1 MKKLLTI
8 GLLTA
13 TFATAMNAQPKL
25 ASDNIDEV
33 LKAMTLEEK
42 AKLLV
47 GGANNFFGANAVVGG
62 EADLVAGAAGTSPA
76 IPRLGIP
83 ATVLTDG
90 PAGVRINPTRKGTDK
105 TYYAT
110 AFPIGSCLASTW
122 NTELVSKVGEAIGNE
137 TKEYRC
143 DVILGPGMNLHRNPL
158 CGRNFEYYSEDPLL
172 TGKIAAA
179 YIQGVQSQGAGV
191 SAKHFAVNSQET
203 DRTAVDERVS
213 QRAARELYLRGF
225 EIAVR
230 ESDPWTI
237 MASYNQVNGQY
248 SMGNHDLL
256 TKILREDWGYKGI
269 VMTDWIGIREG
280 LETISEVHAGNDLM
294 EPGQP
299 AQVEEIIKG
308 VKEGKL
314 DIADVD
320 RNVRR
325 MLEYI
330 VKTPSFRQ
338 YPASNNP
345 DFKAHAAITRQS
357 AAEGI
362 VLLKNNGALPF
373 RTEGN
378 HNSQFS
384 ARACSLSSERTLNS
398 QLIKTVA
405 LFGENSYDFL
415 SGGTGSGCVH
425 PPYVVDMLQGLEN
438 AGIKSSATLTDIYRK
453 YIDYARIK
461 FQAERHPA
469 KWFQTEMMGQQ
480 KYPEI
485 SLSPI
490 AINKEVQAADAAI
503 ITIGRQAGE
512 GIDRDIDT
520 EFNLIPE
527 ERALIT
533 DVCNAFHA
541 AGKPVI
547 VIINSGS
554 VIETASWSSYP
565 DAILCAWQPG
575 MEGGNSIADL
585 LTGKVNPSGKLT
597 MTWPIAA
604 TDHASTKNFPG
615 NIDDYTFQMM
625 VGNKMPVPGHA
636 YTNHEEDI
644 YVGYR
649 FFDTFNKEVAYPFGF
664 GLSYTTFAFSKPVV
678 KLSTLRSALP
688 LGSSKNS
695 QLSTLN
701 SQLSTLN
708 SQLSTVQVSITVK
721 NTGAVS
727 GKEVAQVYVQAPK
740 GRLEKP
746 VQELKAFAKT
756 RELQPGES
764 QTLTMTIPVRD
775 LASFDEA
782 GSQWITEAGTYT
794 FRIGNNS
801 RNIAATAQL
810 KIAEYTEKTTNALA
824 PQQPLKLLKQ

>member
-1 MKKLLTI
+1 MKKLFITALLAMLTTTI
-8 GLLTA
+8 MSG
-13 TFATAMNAQPKL
+13 QIKL
-25 ASDNIDEV
+25 KADNIDEV

-47 GGANNFFGANAVVGG
+47 GGANNFFNAGAVVGG

-76 IPRLGIP
+76 IPHLGIP

-90 PAGVRINPTRKGTDK
+90 PAGVRIDPTRKGTNK

-122 NTELVSKVGEAIGNE
+122 NTELVNQVGQAIGNE

-158 CGRNFEYYSEDPLL
+158 CGRNFEYYSEDPFV

-179 YIQGVQSQGAGV
+179 YIKGVQSQGAGV

-203 DRTAVDERVS
+203 DRTSVDERVS

-237 MASYNQVNGQY
+237 MASYNKINGQF

-256 TKILREDWGYKGI
+256 TKILRDDWGYKGI

-280 LETISEVHAGNDLM
+280 LPTITEVQAGNDLM

-299 AQVEEIIKG
+299 AQVQEIIAG
-308 VKEGKL
+308 VKSGKL
-314 DIADVD
+314 SMADVD

-330 VKTPSFRQ
+330 VKTPSFHQ

-362 VLLKNNGALPF
+362 VLLKNNGTLPWK
-373 RTEGN
+373 GG
-378 HNSQFS
+378 
-384 ARACSLSSERTLNS
+384 
-398 QLIKTVA
+398 IKTVA

-438 AGIKSSATLTDIYRK
+438 AGISSSAKLTEIYRK
-453 YIDYARIK
+453 YVEFAKVK

-469 KWFQTEMMGQQ
+469 KWYQMEMFGQQ

-485 SLSPI
+485 AISPI
-490 AINKEVQAADAAI
+490 AINNEVDAADAAI
-503 ITIGRQAGE
+503 VTIGRQAGE
-512 GIDRDIDT
+512 GVDRDIDT

-527 ERALIT
+527 EKSLII

-554 VIETASWSSYP
+554 VIETVSWSAYP

-585 LTGKVNPSGKLT
+585 LTGKVCPSGKLT

-615 NIDDYTFQMM
+615 QIDDYTFRMM
-625 VGNKMPVPGHA
+625 AGNKTPIPGHA

-649 FFDTFNKEVAYPFGF
+649 YFDTFGKNVAYPFGF
-664 GLSYTTFAFSKPVV
+664 GLSYTTFEYSKPVV
-678 KLSTLRSALP
+678 KLN
-688 LGSSKNS
+688 GDKVN
-695 QLSTLN
+695 
-701 SQLSTLN
+701 
-708 SQLSTVQVSITVK
+708 VSINVK
-721 NTGAVS
+721 NTGSVS
-727 GKEVAQVYVQAPK
+727 GKEVAQVYINAPA

-746 VQELKAFAKT
+746 TKELKAFAKT
-756 RELQPGES
+756 RELKPGES
-764 QTLTMTIPVRD
+764 QTLNMVINVRE

-782 GSQWITEAGTYT
+782 GSQWLADAGTYNVL
-794 FRIGNNS
+794 IGTNVADI
-801 RNIAATAQL
+801 RATTQFKLA
-810 KIAEYTEKTTNALA
+810 KEYTEKTTNALQ
-824 PQQPLKLLKQ
+824 PQQKLNLLKQ

>member
-1 MKKLLTI
+1 MKKLLTTCF
-8 GLLTA
+8 LAT
-13 TFATAMNAQPKL
+13 TFAMTMNAQPKL
-25 ASDNIDEV
+25 SADNIDEV

-47 GGANNFFGANAVVGG
+47 GAANNFFSANAVVGG
-62 EADLVAGAAGTSPA
+62 EATLVAGAAGTTPE

-90 PAGVRINPTRKGTDK
+90 PAGVRINPTRRGTDQ
-105 TYYAT
+105 TFYAT

-122 NTELVSKVGEAIGNE
+122 NTELVGQVGQAIGNE

-158 CGRNFEYYSEDPLL
+158 CGRNFEYYSEDPFL

-179 YIQGVQSQGAGV
+179 YINGVQKEDVGV

-203 DRTAVDERVS
+203 DRTSVDERLS
-213 QRAARELYLRGF
+213 QRAAREIYLRGF

-230 ESDPWTI
+230 ESNPWTI
-237 MASYNQVNGQY
+237 MASYNLVNGIH
-248 SMGNHDLL
+248 SMGNRDLL
-256 TKILREDWGYKGI
+256 TSILRDDWGYKGI
-269 VMTDWIGIREG
+269 VMTDWIGIRQG
-280 LETISEVHAGNDLM
+280 LTTVSEVQAGNDLM

-299 AQVEEIIKG
+299 AQVQEIIDG
-308 VKEGKL
+308 VKNGKL
-314 DIADVD
+314 AIADVD

-330 VKTPSFRQ
+330 VKTPSFRK
-338 YPASNNP
+338 YPASNKP
-345 DFKAHAAITRQS
+345 DFTAHAAITRQS
-357 AAEGI
+357 ANEGI
-362 VLLKNNGALPF
+362 VLLKNNGTLPWK
-373 RTEGN
+373 N
-378 HNSQFS
+378 
-384 ARACSLSSERTLNS
+384 
-398 QLIKTVA
+398 IKSVA

-425 PPYVVDMLQGLEN
+425 PPYVVDMLEGLKN
-438 AGIKSSATLTDIYRK
+438 AGIKSSETLTDIYRK
-453 YIDYARIK
+453 YIAYARVK

-469 KWFQTEMMGQQ
+469 KWFQTESMGQQ

-490 AINKEVQAADAAI
+490 AVEKEVRGADAAI

-512 GIDRDIDT
+512 GIDRDIET

-527 ERALIT
+527 ERQLII
-533 DVCNAFHA
+533 DICQAFHA
-541 AGKPVI
+541 AGKPVV

-554 VIETASWSSYP
+554 VIETASWSGYP

-615 NIDDYTFQMM
+615 AIDDYTLFQML
-625 VGNKMPVPGHA
+625 GNGMPLPGHA

-649 FFDTFNKEVAYPFGF
+649 FFDTFNRNVAYPFGF
-664 GLSYTTFAFSKPVV
+664 GLSYTTFEFSKPIV
-678 KLSTLRSALP
+678 KAKGQS
-688 LGSSKNS
+688 
-695 QLSTLN
+695 
-701 SQLSTLN
+701 
-708 SQLSTVQVSITVK
+708 VDVSITVK
-721 NTGAVS
+721 NSGSVS
-727 GKEVAQVYVQAPK
+727 GKEVAQVYVTAPK

-746 VQELKAFAKT
+746 AQELKAFAKT

-782 GSQWITEAGTYT
+782 NSQWLTEAGTYT
-794 FRIGNNS
+794 FRIGASS
-801 RNIAATAQL
+801 RDIRCTAEA

-824 PQQPLKLLKQ
+824 PKQKLNLLKQ

>member
-1 MKKLLTI
+1 MKKILTLGLSVLLT
-8 GLLTA
+8 TA
-13 TFATAMNAQPKL
+13 TMTAQTKL
-25 ASDNIDEV
+25 RADNIDEV

-47 GGANNFFGANAVVGG
+47 GGANNFFGAGAVVGG

-90 PAGVRINPTRKGTDK
+90 PAGVRIDPTRKGTDK

-179 YIQGVQSQGAGV
+179 YIQGVQKEGVGV

-203 DRTAVDERVS
+203 DRTSVDERVS

-237 MASYNQVNGQY
+237 MASYNKVNGQF

-256 TKILREDWGYKGI
+256 TKILRDDWGYKGI
-269 VMTDWIGIREG
+269 VMTDWIGIRAG
-280 LETISEVHAGNDLM
+280 LPTISEVQAGNDLM

-299 AQVEEIIKG
+299 AQVQEIIEG
-308 VKEGKL
+308 VKSGKL

-330 VKTPSFRQ
+330 VKTPSFHQ

-362 VLLKNNGALPF
+362 VLLKNNGTLPWKD
-373 RTEGN
+373 G
-378 HNSQFS
+378 
-384 ARACSLSSERTLNS
+384 A
-398 QLIKTVA
+398 IKMVA

-438 AGIKSSATLTDIYRK
+438 AGIKSSPILTDIYRK
-453 YIDYARIK
+453 YIEFAKLK

-485 SLSPI
+485 GLSPI
-490 AINKEVQAADAAI
+490 AINKEVATADAAI

-520 EFNLIPE
+520 EFNLVPE
-527 ERALIT
+527 ERALIV
-533 DVCNAFHA
+533 DVCNAFHE

-554 VIETASWSSYP
+554 VIETSSWSGYP

-604 TDHASTKNFPG
+604 TDHPSTKNFPG
-615 NIDDYTFQMM
+615 YLDQYSKDIMRTYAGQ
-625 VGNKMPVPGHA
+625 VAGND

-649 FFDTFNKEVAYPFGF
+649 FFDTFQREVAYPFGY
-664 GLSYTTFAFSKPVV
+664 GLSYTTFELSKPTV
-678 KLSTLRSALP
+678 KAR
-688 LGSSKNS
+688 GN
-695 QLSTLN
+695 
-701 SQLSTLN
+701 
-708 SQLSTVQVSITVK
+708 QVDIAVTVK
-721 NTGAVS
+721 NTGTVA
-727 GKEVAQVYVQAPK
+727 GKQVAQVYVQAPAGK
-740 GRLEKP
+740 LDKP
-746 VQELKAFAKT
+746 AQELKAFAKT
-756 RELQPGES
+756 RELKPGES
-764 QTLTMTIPVRD
+764 QTLTMTIPVRH

-782 GSQWITEAGTYT
+782 GSQWLTEAGTYT
-794 FRIGNNS
+794 FRFGFSS
-801 RNIAATAQL
+801 RDIKATLPLAL
-810 KIAEYTEKTTNALA
+810 KEYTEKTTNALA
-824 PQQPLKLLKQ
+824 PQQQLNLMKQ

>member
-1 MKKLLTI
+1 MKKLLATY
-8 GLLTA
+8 LLA
-13 TFATAMNAQPKL
+13 TTFVMTTNAQPQL
-25 ASDNIDEV
+25 RADNIDEV

-47 GGANNFFGANAVVGG
+47 GGANNFFGTGAVVGG

-90 PAGVRINPTRKGTDK
+90 PAGVRIDPTRKGTDK

-122 NTELVSKVGEAIGNE
+122 NTELVGQVGEAIGNE

-179 YIQGVQSQGAGV
+179 YINGVQSQGAGV

-203 DRTAVDERVS
+203 DRTSVDERVS

-230 ESDPWTI
+230 ESNPWTI
-237 MASYNQVNGQY
+237 MASYNKINGEF

-256 TKILREDWGYKGI
+256 TKILRDDWGYKGI

-280 LETISEVHAGNDLM
+280 LPTTREVQAGNDLM

-308 VKEGKL
+308 VKDGKL
-314 DIADVD
+314 SIADVD

-330 VKTPSFRQ
+330 VKTPSFQ
-338 YPASNNP
+338 KYPASNNP

-362 VLLKNNGALPF
+362 VLLKNNGTLPWKDGK
-373 RTEGN
+373 T
-378 HNSQFS
+378 
-384 ARACSLSSERTLNS
+384 
-398 QLIKTVA
+398 KTVA

-438 AGIKSSATLTDIYRK
+438 AGIKSSPVLTDIYRK
-453 YIDYARIK
+453 YIAYARVK

-485 SLSPI
+485 SISPI
-490 AINKEVQAADAAI
+490 AIEKEVSTTDAAI

-512 GIDRDIDT
+512 GIDRDIAT

-527 ERALIT
+527 ELSLIK
-533 DVCNAFHA
+533 DVCNAFHQ
-541 AGKPVI
+541 AGKPVV

-575 MEGGNSIADL
+575 MEGGNSVADL

-597 MTWPIAA
+597 MTWPLAA
-604 TDHASTKNFPG
+604 TDHPSTKGYPG
-615 NIDDYTFQMM
+615 TMDFYTYEVTRGYTGQ
-625 VGNKMPVPGHA
+625 VQGYD
-636 YTNHEEDI
+636 YTNHDEDI

-649 FFDTFNKEVAYPFGF
+649 FFDTFQRNVAYPFGF
-664 GLSYTTFAFSKPVV
+664 GLSYTTFEYAKPVV
-678 KLSTLRSALP
+678 KAK
-688 LGSSKNS
+688 GKDA
-695 QLSTLN
+695 
-701 SQLSTLN
+701 
-708 SQLSTVQVSITVK
+708 VEVSIIVK
-721 NTGAVS
+721 NTGSVA
-727 GKEVAQVYVQAPK
+727 GKEIAQVYVQAPK

-746 VQELKAFAKT
+746 AQELKAFAKT

-764 QTLTMTIPVRD
+764 QMLTMTIPVRD

-782 GSQWITEAGTYT
+782 NSQWITEAGTYT
-794 FRIGNNS
+794 FRIGASS
-801 RNIAATAQL
+801 RDIRATTSL
-810 KIAEYTEKTTNALA
+810 KLNEYTEKCSQALA
-824 PQQPLKLLKQ
+824 PQQRLTLLKQ

>member
-1 MKKLLTI
+1 MT
-8 GLLTA
+8 T
-13 TFATAMNAQPKL
+13 NAQPKL
-25 ASDNIDEV
+25 SENNIDEV

-47 GGANNFFGANAVVGG
+47 GGANNFFGTGAVVGG

-90 PAGVRINPTRKGTDK
+90 PAGVRIDPTRKGTDK

-237 MASYNQVNGQY
+237 MASYNQVNGEY

-256 TKILREDWGYKGI
+256 TKILRDDWGYKGI

-314 DIADVD
+314 AIADVD

-330 VKTPSFRQ
+330 VKTPSFHQ

-378 HNSQFS
+378 
-384 ARACSLSSERTLNS
+384 LSPLTSHHSPLV
-398 QLIKTVA
+398 KTVA

-541 AGKPVI
+541 EGKPVI

-604 TDHASTKNFPG
+604 TDHPSTKNFPG

-625 VGNKMPVPGHA
+625 VGYKMPIPGHA

-649 FFDTFNKEVAYPFGF
+649 YFDTFNKEVAYPFGF
-664 GLSYTTFAFSKPVV
+664 GLSYTTFEMSKPVV
-678 KLSTLRSALP
+678 KAK
-688 LGSSKNS
+688 GN
-695 QLSTLN
+695 
-701 SQLSTLN
+701 
-708 SQLSTVQVSITVK
+708 TVEVSITVK
-721 NTGAVS
+721 NTGAVA

-746 VQELKAFAKT
+746 AQELKAFAKT

-764 QTLTMTIPVRD
+764 QTLTMTIPVRN

-782 GSQWITEAGTYT
+782 GSQWLTEAGTYT
-794 FRIGNNS
+794 FCIGNSS
-801 RNIAATAQL
+801 RNIAATALL
-810 KIAEYTEKTTNALA
+810 KLSEYTEKTTNALA
-824 PQQPLKLLKQ
+824 PKQKLNLLHQ

>member
-1 MKKLLTI
+1 
-8 GLLTA
+8 
-13 TFATAMNAQPKL
+13 
-25 ASDNIDEV
+25 
-33 LKAMTLEEK
+33 MTLEEK

-47 GGANNFFGANAVVGG
+47 GGANNFFGSNAVVGG

-90 PAGVRINPTRKGTDK
+90 PAGVRIDPIRKGTDK

-122 NTELVSKVGEAIGNE
+122 NTELVGQVGQAIGNE

-172 TGKIAAA
+172 TGRIAAA
-179 YIQGVQSQGAGV
+179 YINGVQKEGVGV

-203 DRTAVDERVS
+203 DRTSVDERVS
-213 QRAARELYLRGF
+213 QRAAREIYLRGF

-230 ESDPWTI
+230 ESNPWTI
-237 MASYNQVNGQY
+237 MASYNKINGQF

-256 TKILREDWGYKGI
+256 TKILRDDGGYKGI

-280 LETISEVHAGNDLM
+280 LPTITEVQAGNDLM

-299 AQVEEIIKG
+299 AQVQEIIEG
-308 VKEGKL
+308 VKSGKL
-314 DIADVD
+314 NIADVN

-330 VKTPSFRQ
+330 VKTPSFRK

-345 DFKAHAAITRQS
+345 DFKTHAAITRQS
-357 AAEGI
+357 ANEGI
-362 VLLKNNGALPF
+362 VMLKNNGTLPWKSG
-373 RTEGN
+373 T
-378 HNSQFS
+378 
-384 ARACSLSSERTLNS
+384 
-398 QLIKTVA
+398 IKTVA

-425 PPYVVDMLQGLEN
+425 PPYVVDMLQGLKN
-438 AGIKSSATLTDIYRK
+438 AGIKSSPTLTDIYRK
-453 YIDYARIK
+453 YIEYAKVK

-469 KWFQTEMMGQQ
+469 KWFQMEMMGQQ

-485 SLSPI
+485 AIAPI
-490 AINKEVQAADAAI
+490 AINKEVEAADAAI

-527 ERALIT
+527 ERALIM

-554 VIETASWSSYP
+554 VIETASWSGYP
-565 DAILCAWQPG
+565 DAIFCAWQPG

-615 NIDDYTFQMM
+615 SLDDYSFKMM
-625 VGNKMPVPGHA
+625 VGSNRPIPGHA

-649 FFDTFNKEVAYPFGF
+649 FFDTFNRQVAYPFGY
-664 GLSYTTFAFSKPVV
+664 GLSYTTFEFSKPAIKAKGKDAVEV
-678 KLSTLRSALP
+678 
-688 LGSSKNS
+688 N
-695 QLSTLN
+695 
-701 SQLSTLN
+701 
-708 SQLSTVQVSITVK
+708 ITIK

-727 GKEVAQVYVQAPK
+727 GKEVAQVYVQAPNGK
-740 GRLEKP
+740 LEKP

-764 QTLTMTIPVRD
+764 QTLQMTIPVRD

-794 FRIGNNS
+794 FRIGSSS
-801 RNIAATAQL
+801 RDIKCTTSL
-810 KIAEYTEKTTNALA
+810 KLSEYTEKTNNALA
-824 PQQPLKLLKQ
+824 PQQPLNLLKR

>member
-1 MKKLLTI
+1 M
-8 GLLTA
+8 TA
-13 TFATAMNAQPKL
+13 LVATTCMMTMNAQPKL
-25 ASDNIDEV
+25 SATNIDEV
-33 LKAMTLEEK
+33 IAAMTLDEK

-47 GGANNFFGANAVVGG
+47 GGANTFFGDQAVVGG

-90 PAGVRINPTRKGTDK
+90 PAGVRIDPKRKGTDK

-122 NTELVSKVGEAIGNE
+122 NTELVKHVGEAIGNE

-158 CGRNFEYYSEDPLL
+158 CGRNFEYYSEDPLV

-179 YIQGVQSQGAGV
+179 YIQGVQSQGVGV

-203 DRTAVDERVS
+203 DRTSVDERVS

-237 MASYNQVNGQY
+237 MASYNKINGEF

-256 TKILREDWGYKGI
+256 TKILRDDWGFKGI

-280 LETISEVHAGNDLM
+280 LPTIREVQAGNDLM

-299 AQVEEIIKG
+299 AQVKEIIEG
-308 VKEGKL
+308 VKSGRL
-314 DIADVD
+314 DIKDID

-330 VKTPSFRQ
+330 VKTPSFQ
-338 YPASNNP
+338 KYPASNAP

-357 AAEGI
+357 ACEGI
-362 VLLKNNGALPF
+362 VLLKNNGTLPW
-373 RTEGN
+373 N
-378 HNSQFS
+378 ND
-384 ARACSLSSERTLNS
+384 
-398 QLIKTVA
+398 IKTVS
-405 LFGENSYDFL
+405 LFGENSYEFL

-425 PPYVVDMLQGLEN
+425 PPYVVDMLEGLKN
-438 AGIKSSATLTDIYRK
+438 AGISSTPTLTEIYRK
-453 YIDYARIK
+453 YIEYAKVK

-469 KWFQTEMMGQQ
+469 KWYQREEFGQQ

-485 SLSPI
+485 GLSPI
-490 AINKEVQAADAAI
+490 AINNEATKADAAI

-512 GIDRDIDT
+512 GVDRDIDT

-575 MEGGNSIADL
+575 MEGGNSLADL
-585 LTGKVNPSGKLT
+585 ITGKVNPSGKLT
-597 MTWPIAA
+597 MTWPVAA
-604 TDHASTKNFPG
+604 TDHHSTKNFPG
-615 NIDDYTFQMM
+615 NIDFYSFKEMAA
-625 VGNKMPVPGHA
+625 GKRAIPGHT

-649 FFDTFNKEVAYPFGF
+649 YFDTFNKEVAYPFGY
-664 GLSYTTFAFSKPVV
+664 GLSYTTFGFSKPVV
-678 KLSTLRSALP
+678 KVN
-688 LGSSKNS
+688 GD
-695 QLSTLN
+695 QV
-701 SQLSTLN
+701 
-708 SQLSTVQVSITVK
+708 TVSVTIK
-721 NTGAVS
+721 NTGKVS
-727 GKEVAQVYVQAPK
+727 GKEVAQVYVTAPK
-740 GRLEKP
+740 GKLEMP
-746 VQELKAFAKT
+746 SQELKAFAKT
-756 RELQPGES
+756 RELQPGEQ
-764 QTLTMTIPVRD
+764 QTLTMQIPVRM
-775 LASFDEA
+775 LASFDEQE
-782 GSQWITEAGTYT
+782 SQWLTVSGQYT
-794 FRIGNNS
+794 FRIGASS
-801 RNIAATAQL
+801 RDIRCTATAKVGQ
-810 KIAEYTEKTTNALA
+810 YTEKVSNALA
-824 PQQPLKLLKQ
+824 PQQKLNLLKQ

>member
-1 MKKLLTI
+1 MKKLFFTLF
-8 GLLTA
+8 L
-13 TFATAMNAQPKL
+13 ATAAMTANAQPQL
-25 ASDNIDEV
+25 RADNIDEV
-33 LKAMTLEEK
+33 LQAMTLEEK

-47 GGANNFFGANAVVGG
+47 GGANNFFGAGAVVGG

-90 PAGVRINPTRKGTDK
+90 PAGVRIDPTRKGTDK

-158 CGRNFEYYSEDPLL
+158 CGRNFEYYSEDPFL

-203 DRTAVDERVS
+203 DRTSVDERVS

-230 ESDPWTI
+230 ESDPWTV

-248 SMGNHDLL
+248 SMANHDLL
-256 TKILREDWGYKGI
+256 TKILREDWGFKGI

-280 LETISEVHAGNDLM
+280 LPTIGEVQAGNDLM

-314 DIADVD
+314 DIKDVD

-330 VKTPSFRQ
+330 VKTPSFHQ
-338 YPASNNP
+338 YPASNAP

-362 VLLKNNGALPF
+362 VLLKNNGTLPWA
-373 RTEGN
+373 GGGIN
-378 HNSQFS
+378 
-384 ARACSLSSERTLNS
+384 
-398 QLIKTVA
+398 TVA
-405 LFGENSYDFL
+405 LFGENSYDFF

-438 AGIKSSATLTDIYRK
+438 AGIKSSPVLTDVYRK
-453 YIDYARIK
+453 YIEYAKVK

-469 KWFQTEMMGQQ
+469 KWYQMEMFGQQ

-485 SLSPI
+485 AISPI
-490 AINKEVQAADAAI
+490 AINNEAKTADAAI

-512 GIDRDIDT
+512 GVDRDIDT

-541 AGKPVI
+541 TGKPVI

-597 MTWPIAA
+597 MTWPVAA
-604 TDHASTKNFPG
+604 TDHPSTKNFPG
-615 NIDDYTFQMM
+615 NIDFYSFKEMHGGKMAIPGYT
-625 VGNKMPVPGHA
+625 
-636 YTNHEEDI
+636 YTNHDEDI

-649 FFDTFNKEVAYPFGF
+649 YFDTFNREVAYPFGF
-664 GLSYTTFAFSKPVV
+664 GLSYTTFEFSKPVV
-678 KLSTLRSALP
+678 KAK
-688 LGSSKNS
+688 GKDA
-695 QLSTLN
+695 
-701 SQLSTLN
+701 
-708 SQLSTVQVSITVK
+708 VEVSVSVK
-721 NTGAVS
+721 NTGKVS
-727 GKEVAQVYVQAPK
+727 GKEVAQVYVAAPK
-740 GRLEKP
+740 GKLEKP
-746 VQELKAFAKT
+746 AQELKAFAKT
-756 RELQPGES
+756 RELKPGES

-782 GSQWITEAGTYT
+782 GSQWLTEAGTYT
-794 FRIGNNS
+794 FNIGANS
-801 RNIAATAQL
+801 RDITVSAQL

-824 PQQPLKLLKQ
+824 PQQPLNLLKQ

>member
-1 MKKLLTI
+1 
-8 GLLTA
+8 
-13 TFATAMNAQPKL
+13 
-25 ASDNIDEV
+25 
-33 LKAMTLEEK
+33 MTLEEK

-47 GGANNFFGANAVVGG
+47 GGANNFFGTGAVVGG

-90 PAGVRINPTRKGTDK
+90 PAGVRIDPTRKGTHK

-110 AFPIGSCLASTW
+110 AFPIGTCLASTW
-122 NTELVSKVGEAIGNE
+122 NTELVTKVGEAIGNE

-256 TKILREDWGYKGI
+256 TKILRDDWGYKGI
-269 VMTDWIGIREG
+269 VMTDWIGIRQG
-280 LETISEVHAGNDLM
+280 LPTISEVHAGNDLL

-314 DIADVD
+314 QMADVD

-330 VKTPSFRQ
+330 VKTPSFHK
-338 YPASNNP
+338 YPASNAP

-362 VLLKNNGALPF
+362 VLLKNNGTLPWKD
-373 RTEGN
+373 
-378 HNSQFS
+378 S
-384 ARACSLSSERTLNS
+384 A
-398 QLIKTVA
+398 IKTVA

-425 PPYVVDMLQGLEN
+425 PPYVVDMLQGLKN
-438 AGIKSSATLTDIYRK
+438 AGIQSSATLTDIYQK
-453 YIDYARIK
+453 YIAYARVK

-490 AINKEVQAADAAI
+490 AVNKEVEGADAAI

-512 GIDRDIDT
+512 GIDRDIET

-527 ERALIT
+527 ELALIK

-541 AGKPVI
+541 AGKPVV
-547 VIINSGS
+547 VILNSGS
-554 VIETASWSSYP
+554 VVETASWSQYP

-575 MEGGNSIADL
+575 MEGGNSVADL
-585 LTGKVNPSGKLT
+585 LTGKISPSGKLT

-604 TDHASTKNFPG
+604 TDHPSTKNFPG
-615 NIDDYTFQMM
+615 YLDAYSEDMM
-625 VGNKMPVPGHA
+625 RSYSGSVAGHD

-649 FFDTFNKEVAYPFGF
+649 YFDTFQRNVAYPFGF
-664 GLSYTTFAFSKPVV
+664 GLNYTTFQLSKPVV
-678 KLSTLRSALP
+678 KAK
-688 LGSSKNS
+688 GKDA
-695 QLSTLN
+695 
-701 SQLSTLN
+701 
-708 SQLSTVQVSITVK
+708 VEVSITVR
-721 NTGAVS
+721 NTGSVA
-727 GKEVAQVYVQAPK
+727 GKEVAQVYVQAPQ

-746 VQELKAFAKT
+746 AQELKAFAKT

-764 QTLTMTIPVRD
+764 QTLTMTIPVRM

-782 GSQWITEAGTYT
+782 GSQWLTEAGTYT
-794 FRIGNNS
+794 FRIGTSS
-801 RNIAATAQL
+801 RDIAATAQL
-810 KIAEYTEKTTNALA
+810 KLAEYTEKTSQALA
-824 PQQPLKLLKQ
+824 PQQKLNLLKQ

>member
-1 MKKLLTI
+1 MT
-8 GLLTA
+8 T
-13 TFATAMNAQPKL
+13 NAQPQL
-25 ASDNIDEV
+25 RADNIDEV

-47 GGANNFFGANAVVGG
+47 GGANNFFGTGAVVGG

-90 PAGVRINPTRKGTDK
+90 PAGVRIDPTRKGTDK

-179 YIQGVQSQGAGV
+179 YINGVQSQGAGV

-230 ESDPWTI
+230 ESDPWTV
-237 MASYNQVNGQY
+237 MASYNQVNGEY

-256 TKILREDWGYKGI
+256 TKILRDDWGYKGI

-330 VKTPSFRQ
+330 VKTPSFHQ
-338 YPASNNP
+338 YPASNAP

-362 VLLKNNGALPF
+362 VLLKNNGVLPF

-378 HNSQFS
+378 
-384 ARACSLSSERTLNS
+384 LSPLTSHHS
-398 QLIKTVA
+398 PLIKTVA

-438 AGIKSSATLTDIYRK
+438 ACIKSSATLTDIYHK
-453 YIDYARIK
+453 YIDYARVK

-469 KWFQTEMMGQQ
+469 KWFQTEYMGQQ

-490 AINKEVQAADAAI
+490 AIDKEVKAADAAI

-527 ERALIT
+527 ERSLIV

-615 NIDDYTFQMM
+615 NIDDYSFQMM
-625 VGNKMPVPGHA
+625 VGNKMPIPGHA

-649 FFDTFNKEVAYPFGF
+649 YFDTFNREVAYPFGF
-664 GLSYTTFAFSKPVV
+664 GLSYTTFEMSKPAV
-678 KLSTLRSALP
+678 KAKGNSA
-688 LGSSKNS
+688 
-695 QLSTLN
+695 
-701 SQLSTLN
+701 
-708 SQLSTVQVSITVK
+708 VEVSVTVK
-721 NTGAVS
+721 NTGAVA
-727 GKEVAQVYVQAPK
+727 GKEVAQVYVTAPK

-746 VQELKAFAKT
+746 AQELKAFAKT

-782 GSQWITEAGTYT
+782 GSQWLTEAGTYT
-794 FRIGNNS
+794 FRIGFSS
-801 RNIAATAQL
+801 RDIKASLPLAL
-810 KIAEYTEKTTNALA
+810 KEYTEKTTNALA
-824 PQQPLKLLKQ
+824 PQQTLNLLKQ